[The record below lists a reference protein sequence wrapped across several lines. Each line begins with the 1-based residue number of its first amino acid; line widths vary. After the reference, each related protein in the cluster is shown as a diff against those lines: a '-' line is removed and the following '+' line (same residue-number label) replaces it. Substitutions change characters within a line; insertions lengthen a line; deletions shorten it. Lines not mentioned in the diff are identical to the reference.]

1 LLEAVVGRAVRHASV
16 ALDAAEPSR
25 GPAVEALDR
34 VIAAGWSELVR
45 HSTIADAAA
54 EQLSPAALTLAHRA
68 GRQRIRDLI
77 ERGRREGAFRTDVP
91 IDWLVAAFF
100 GSCMPAVRR
109 FAPAASNGVR
119 LPMLSGAQFE
129 TPSRGGVDRCF
140 SATRR
145 PRLRPR
151 RHVSVDRLPLS
162 LRPVAQIRRRIGL
175 ERVSAVL

>member
-100 GSCMPAVRR
+100 ALMHACGEEVRAR
-109 FAPAASNGVR
+109 RLKRRAAPDA
-119 LPMLSGAQFE
+119 
-129 TPSRGGVDRCF
+129 
-140 SATRR
+140 
-145 PRLRPR
+145 LRSTIR
-151 RHVSVDRLPLS
+151 DAL
-162 LRPVAQIRRRIGL
+162 AGRRR
-175 ERVSAVL
+175 